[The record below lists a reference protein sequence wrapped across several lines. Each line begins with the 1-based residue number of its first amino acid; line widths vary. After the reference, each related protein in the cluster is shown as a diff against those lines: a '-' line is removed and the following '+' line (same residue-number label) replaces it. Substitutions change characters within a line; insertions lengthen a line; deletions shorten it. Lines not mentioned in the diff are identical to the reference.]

1 MAISVEL
8 FAFYRSFF
16 EHSCDA
22 VNALASTLNTHYIRR
37 GYRITNAKGEIIQ
50 EPFRRSLG
58 HAIQWF
64 DVLQIEVES
73 RLEGF

>member
-1 MAISVEL
+1 PRMAISVEL

-37 GYRITNAKGEIIQ
+37 GYRITNAKVCG
-50 EPFRRSLG
+50 
-58 HAIQWF
+58 
-64 DVLQIEVES
+64 
-73 RLEGF
+73 RLRMLVQLLT